1 MKMAYIGGIQR
12 FSTEDGPGIRTNIFL
27 KGCPLRCKWCH
38 NPELLDFHYGVLYS
52 PNKCIL
58 CGECAVKCPSGAIR
72 FNGKQIEID
81 RSLCQGCGTCVENC
95 CTTALHTKS
104 VFYTM
109 DELMK
114 VVEKDRNFYETSGG
128 GVTLSGGEIL
138 AHGDYTLTIGQEV
151 KKRGFSLAI
160 ETSGEGNWEHLHSL
174 SEISDWILYDL
185 KHMDP
190 VQHKLYTGVSP
201 ERIWENLTKLAQ
213 EPDIRAKIIV
223 RVPLIHGVNDG
234 EETIETLRNFL
245 TARGLYVANLL
256 PYHNMGIGKAREAG
270 MVQEEFATPPD
281 DVLRRAAGQLRDG
294 GIQVTIMGHED
305 I

>member
-1 MKMAYIGGIQR
+1 
-12 FSTEDGPGIRTNIFL
+12 
-27 KGCPLRCKWCH
+27 
-38 NPELLDFHYGVLYS
+38 
-52 PNKCIL
+52 
-58 CGECAVKCPSGAIR
+58 
-72 FNGKQIEID
+72 
-81 RSLCQGCGTCVENC
+81 
-95 CTTALHTKS
+95 
-104 VFYTM
+104 M